1 MPRNDPNSV
10 PTRLLDCTRVEL
22 LTPASL
28 EGLEKVTTISKAKEE
43 NAKRRQVK
51 CSVSTVT
58 AKTDPVTTDMMRE
71 QIQNIDLQN
80 TTPKDMINLGKMVV
94 EKRHY

>member
-1 MPRNDPNSV
+1 MWPLHAYCRS
-10 PTRLLDCTRVEL
+10 TIA
-22 LTPASL
+22 ASL

-94 EKRHY
+94 EKQHY

>member
-1 MPRNDPNSV
+1 MWPIHACCRS
-10 PTRLLDCTRVEL
+10 TIA
-22 LTPASL
+22 ASL

-71 QIQNIDLQN
+71 QIQTIDLQN
-80 TTPKDMINLGKMVV
+80 TIPKDMINLGKMVV
-94 EKRHY
+94 EKQHY